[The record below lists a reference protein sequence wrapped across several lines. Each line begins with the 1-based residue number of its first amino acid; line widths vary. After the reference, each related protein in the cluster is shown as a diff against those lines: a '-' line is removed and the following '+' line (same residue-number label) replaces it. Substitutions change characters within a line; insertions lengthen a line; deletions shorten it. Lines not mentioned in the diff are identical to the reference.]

1 MKITLKKIIF
11 CAASCVVGLG
21 TGLSA
26 FASTEQALQMQKIET
41 YVQEIQ
47 AFNEELAQTDV
58 KNISATITITDNI
71 SYEQLDQY
79 VSDNNLQITQLQAR
93 GIDLNGDRVTFASN
107 TYKGLEESHRLL
119 IELAQNNGIEFVGYN
134 ALYVLVD
141 SDQIMDIQNDN
152 LTFLL
157 DTSSVKD
164 SISRV

>member
-1 MKITLKKIIF
+1 MDL
-11 CAASCVVGLG
+11 
-21 TGLSA
+21 
-26 FASTEQALQMQKIET
+26 T
-41 YVQEIQ
+41 Y
-47 AFNEELAQTDV
+47 NYY
-58 KNISATITITDNI
+58 N
-71 SYEQLDQY
+71 
-79 VSDNNLQITQLQAR
+79 AR

-119 IELAQNNGIEFVGYN
+119 MELAQNHGIEFVGYN

-164 SISRV
+164 SISRATNGETNNEVVYPHSLAWEIEDLY